1 MGRSIPTRSAPERLA
16 KGLARPSNNSVI
28 LDAPGS
34 TTYPKHS
41 EASAAEFSSLR
52 FYMRDG
58 PIERSLPVA
67 VYLLAQA
74 AQNGQPIA
82 TFKLAELL
90 AAEAPEDIPVI
101 IDAAALASLAYQ
113 ELPDGA
119 MKAKAKFLRDKLLN
133 MLDMNERN
141 VVLSRTINWPNC

>member
-1 MGRSIPTRSAPERLA
+1 MGRSIATRSAPERLA

-28 LDAPGS
+28 LDAPKLP
-34 TTYPKHS
+34 TYPKRD
-41 EASAAEFSSLR
+41 EASAAEWSSLR
-52 FYMRDG
+52 FYARDW

-67 VYLLAQA
+67 VYLLTRA

-82 TFKLAELL
+82 TYRLAELL
-90 AAEAPEDIPVI
+90 AVEAPEDIPVI

-113 ELPDGA
+113 ELPDGE
-119 MKAKAKFLRDKLLN
+119 MKAKAKLLRDKLLY
-133 MLDMNERN
+133 MLDINEQN